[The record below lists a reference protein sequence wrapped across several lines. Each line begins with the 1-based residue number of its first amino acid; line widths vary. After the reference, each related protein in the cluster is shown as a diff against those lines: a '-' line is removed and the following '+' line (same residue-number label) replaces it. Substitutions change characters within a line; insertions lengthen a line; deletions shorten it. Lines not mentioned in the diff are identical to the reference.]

1 MTLQRTLFGVLL
13 TLMMQPLWAQEDID
27 RTFMRRYNYGG
38 MQGGLALTTT
48 DDGGFI
54 ATGQHEGN
62 GSAGGCD
69 IYVYKVDA
77 CGNRIWFRLFGTG
90 SSEGGK
96 SIEPTP
102 DGGFIIGGHGSA
114 GLMLKLNEAGEAEWY
129 HSYSPLDWI
138 FDAIPTLDGGYAAIG
153 RQSGVPVLLKVDAMG
168 LVEWANRY
176 PGFHDMPL
184 SLSQLDNGDFLF
196 VANQAGVGRDVDVAR
211 VDGAGQPIWMKRYGG
226 GFSDFDHTTWG
237 CNALVDDVA
246 GVAYVTAPTTLG
258 GMSGENILIMKLD
271 LTDGEPIWSKS
282 FGSNGQDQ
290 SRDLTRTS
298 SGIAVVGNTSGF
310 PQSVDS
316 NPEMLDENMG
326 ERDVLMFHITEG
338 GALDWAHTYG
348 GSERDKG
355 IGVRFDQQDG
365 FTISAYTSSAVFGN
379 EDSSMDPL
387 FIRTDSLGQVNCQ
400 SAEVVLTSE
409 EVDVN
414 PAEEGT
420 VSSISVT
427 AASVSHNV
435 NEIEPSDVYQC
446 QMCYT
451 EPLFEWSTN
460 QVCVGDPV
468 EFFNTTEVGLICFQ
482 EWELEGPEVPG
493 GLVFPG
499 NADTISYVFNTPG
512 DYTMTLRSTCDSADQ
527 YFTIPLFVHEVY
539 LDDVVLNDYNGF
551 EVSCPNSEDG
561 AAEGQAS
568 GGSSEGNYIW
578 EWTINGTTLTA
589 DDGEVAGLPAGGLQA
604 VVFDYLGCSDT
615 SVVTLNE
622 PPPLSMEVGPLSQYN
637 GFGVSC
643 TDASDGA
650 LQILSA
656 AGGAGGYSALV
667 IDDEGG
673 ILTLENLS
681 AGSYSV
687 ELEDANGCTVMD
699 STSLVAPPPPSLQLV
714 ARIDSCESG
723 NGGIEAV
730 YSCGPPPCSLV
741 WPNDIGVWTEVNAF
755 TQSLDDLVAG
765 NYSVEAIDG
774 NGCSHLESVTV
785 HSTELPEPSLLVYP
799 LSGCLPD
806 MLVTAEESGAENVIQ
821 RKFNFGEGQLEI
833 TIGDEVLAS
842 RKRSHVYTEPG
853 EYLLEIEVTNADG
866 CVTESSELIT
876 VDEGLTLFAP
886 NAFTPGNDGFND
898 GWRPVGSGIETYRL
912 QILNRWGET
921 LFETDDPER
930 WWNGSPRGEGLS
942 HINDLFVYMIEATGL
957 CEDYQRLVG
966 TIMLV
971 R

>member
-1 MTLQRTLFGVLL
+1 
-13 TLMMQPLWAQEDID
+13 
-27 RTFMRRYNYGG
+27 
-38 MQGGLALTTT
+38 
-48 DDGGFI
+48 
-54 ATGQHEGN
+54 
-62 GSAGGCD
+62 
-69 IYVYKVDA
+69 
-77 CGNRIWFRLFGTG
+77 
-90 SSEGGK
+90 
-96 SIEPTP
+96 
-102 DGGFIIGGHGSA
+102 
-114 GLMLKLNEAGEAEWY
+114 
-129 HSYSPLDWI
+129 
-138 FDAIPTLDGGYAAIG
+138 
-153 RQSGVPVLLKVDAMG
+153 
-168 LVEWANRY
+168 
-176 PGFHDMPL
+176 
-184 SLSQLDNGDFLF
+184 
-196 VANQAGVGRDVDVAR
+196 
-211 VDGAGQPIWMKRYGG
+211 
-226 GFSDFDHTTWG
+226 
-237 CNALVDDVA
+237 
-246 GVAYVTAPTTLG
+246 
-258 GMSGENILIMKLD
+258 
-271 LTDGEPIWSKS
+271 
-282 FGSNGQDQ
+282 
-290 SRDLTRTS
+290 
-298 SGIAVVGNTSGF
+298 
-310 PQSVDS
+310 
-316 NPEMLDENMG
+316 MLDENMG

-723 NGGIEAV
+723 NGGIEAGV
-730 YSCGPPPCSLV
+730 LLWTTSL
-741 WPNDIGVWTEVNAF
+741 
-755 TQSLDDLVAG
+755 QLSVA
-765 NYSVEAIDG
+765 
-774 NGCSHLESVTV
+774 
-785 HSTELPEPSLLVYP
+785 
-799 LSGCLPD
+799 
-806 MLVTAEESGAENVIQ
+806 Q
-821 RKFNFGEGQLEI
+821 
-833 TIGDEVLAS
+833 
-842 RKRSHVYTEPG
+842 
-853 EYLLEIEVTNADG
+853 
-866 CVTESSELIT
+866 
-876 VDEGLTLFAP
+876 
-886 NAFTPGNDGFND
+886 
-898 GWRPVGSGIETYRL
+898 
-912 QILNRWGET
+912 
-921 LFETDDPER
+921 
-930 WWNGSPRGEGLS
+930 
-942 HINDLFVYMIEATGL
+942 
-957 CEDYQRLVG
+957 
-966 TIMLV
+966 
-971 R
+971 